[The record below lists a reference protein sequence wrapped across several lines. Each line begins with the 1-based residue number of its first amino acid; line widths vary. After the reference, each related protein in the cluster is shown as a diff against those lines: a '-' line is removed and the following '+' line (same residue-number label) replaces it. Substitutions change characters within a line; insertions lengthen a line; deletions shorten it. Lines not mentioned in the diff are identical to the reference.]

1 MDVIVLA
8 LTIFFALFTLF
19 GFLRGVRRGMYRQ
32 ALRFGST
39 LLSILLAFLLTR
51 ALSDFVLD
59 MFGTESIGNILV
71 LLRDQGYISAD
82 VIDITKFANYLSAV
96 KWLVALPV
104 TTLILPFVFT
114 ILFILL
120 NLFIKIVYLIVS
132 RFVSKTEDDV
142 DKMFVGAVIGA
153 IEGLIV
159 AVVIVLPAI
168 NILSLCDAP
177 VDNIRANNDNGRYT
191 AVLEEYDEVL
201 GPLMDAPVVK
211 MAAFIGSPVTRGLSK
226 VDMGGEKVI
235 LRDELVTM
243 VTMQLE
249 FLYLTNDPTFTEA
262 ETNEEKFAV
271 IRSWANRVTSSVYL
285 AEIISDVLRDSSS
298 LIENEVIAMDEEAD
312 PSSFFTYGLTQTFIR
327 ADRHNLKIIFNTL
340 LDATFY
346 MVDQGMF
353 EGYSNNGSIG
363 DEIPLY
369 DKDGNNKITHVI
381 GILNACEYTRPLVN
395 TLSKLAVASVFDGY
409 TEEIGGIS
417 ITYDDVQDSFNQV
430 VAVQRKDYATEDEY
444 KVARQAA
451 LNQVFLDHGV
461 DNADPAVLEDI
472 CEYLD
477 KEYPD
482 IESMDDEKF
491 NDIIFSGISYYVE
504 NQKIDNPDEI
514 PEIPEVPENGET
526 PESSE
531 E

>member
-39 LLSILLAFLLTR
+39 LLSILLAFLLSR
-51 ALSDFVLD
+51 ALSDFVLN

-114 ILFILL
+114 ILFILV

-132 RFVSKTEDDV
+132 RFVPKTEDDV

-191 AVLEEYDEVL
+191 AALEEYDEVL

-243 VTMQLE
+243 VTMQFE

-327 ADRHNLKIIFNTL
+327 ADRHYHK
-340 LDATFY
+340 
-346 MVDQGMF
+346 
-353 EGYSNNGSIG
+353 
-363 DEIPLY
+363 
-369 DKDGNNKITHVI
+369 
-381 GILNACEYTRPLVN
+381 
-395 TLSKLAVASVFDGY
+395 
-409 TEEIGGIS
+409 
-417 ITYDDVQDSFNQV
+417 
-430 VAVQRKDYATEDEY
+430 
-444 KVARQAA
+444 
-451 LNQVFLDHGV
+451 
-461 DNADPAVLEDI
+461 
-472 CEYLD
+472 
-477 KEYPD
+477 
-482 IESMDDEKF
+482 
-491 NDIIFSGISYYVE
+491 
-504 NQKIDNPDEI
+504 
-514 PEIPEVPENGET
+514 
-526 PESSE
+526 
-531 E
+531 